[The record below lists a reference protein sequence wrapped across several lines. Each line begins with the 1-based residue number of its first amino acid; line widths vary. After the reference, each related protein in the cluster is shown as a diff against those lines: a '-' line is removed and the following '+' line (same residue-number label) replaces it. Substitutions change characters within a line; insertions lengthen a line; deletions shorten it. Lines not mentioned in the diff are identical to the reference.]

1 MGLPRA
7 ALALAAAVCVA
18 WAAVEA
24 RNLGAV
30 PAGADPCALAAP
42 DPGAVEASF
51 EPVRA
56 LLEAGRS
63 EEAVLALRDRAA
75 KGPYPG
81 YARFWLGEIAF
92 RHGAYA
98 QAVREY
104 RAAVETDPS
113 VGDRGAAF
121 NAGRRIS
128 ERLEE
133 IRRGPWAGD
142 PPREIRDLY
151 YLQRL
156 LAGGCR

>member
-1 MGLPRA
+1 MGLPRS

-24 RNLGAV
+24 RNLGAG
-30 PAGADPCALAAP
+30 PRGTDPCALGAP
-42 DPGAVEASF
+42 DPAAVEASF
-51 EPVRA
+51 GPVRA
-56 LLEAGRS
+56 LLDAGRD
-63 EEAVLALRDRAA
+63 EEAVLVLRERAA
-75 KGPYPG
+75 EGPYPG
-81 YARFWLGEIAF
+81 YARFWLGELAF

-104 RAAVETDPS
+104 RAALEADPS

-121 NAGRRIS
+121 DAGRRIA
-128 ERLEE
+128 ERLGE